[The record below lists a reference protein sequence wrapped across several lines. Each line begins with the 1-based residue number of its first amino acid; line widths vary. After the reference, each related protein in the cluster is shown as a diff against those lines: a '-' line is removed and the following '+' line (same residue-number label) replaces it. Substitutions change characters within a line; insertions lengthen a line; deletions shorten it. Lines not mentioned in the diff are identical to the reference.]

1 MKRIM
6 ALLIVVLLCALACM
20 GCAKP
25 VQAEEP
31 TPTPVQATPSAAPVA
46 APVFTPMPAPTPVTF
61 PAKGFC
67 NGEGVNLRAEPS
79 TSSDVVDIMGEN
91 AVLDVMSLQDGWYK
105 INMGGVTAYVAEDL
119 VTLGEPPRP
128 DNMRWAKV
136 SVKESQLYKSPA
148 ATDISDVKLKEG
160 DVVKVLRTIGEYL
173 HIVHQGNLQ
182 RYLKATDVAF
192 ISAAEALGT
201 QTPEPGDTE
210 EADNTASFPTP
221 TKSAKPD
228 DE

>member
-1 MKRIM
+1 M
-6 ALLIVVLLCALACM
+6 ALLLVALLCAFACA
-20 GCAKP
+20 GCAEP

-31 TPTPVQATPSAAPVA
+31 TPTPAEATPSAAPVA
-46 APVFTPMPAPTPVTF
+46 APVFTPVPAPTPVTF

-91 AVLDVMSLQDGWYK
+91 AVVDVMSLQDGWYK

-119 VTLGEPPRP
+119 VTLGDPPRP

-136 SVKESQLYKSPA
+136 SVKETQLYKSPA
-148 ATDISDVKLKEG
+148 ATDLSDVKLKEG
-160 DVVKVLRTIGEYL
+160 DVVKVLRTIDEYL
-173 HIVHQGNLQ
+173 HVVYSGNLQ
-182 RYLKATDVAF
+182 RYLKAADVTF

-201 QTPEPGDTE
+201 ETADTRDAGDAGDT
-210 EADNTASFPTP
+210 AASFPTP

-228 DE
+228 NE